1 MSFTEEVKHEL
12 IRNNNHNKEE
22 MIAELSALIRINGSI
37 QIINKQLAV
46 NIKLYYGDLARK
58 IYSYIKDE
66 FGFTMEIVVKQNNN
80 FSRHHI
86 YVLRI
91 IPQQG
96 IKKFLIKLG
105 LLSED
110 ENIIFT
116 LKESFINNKNLQKS
130 YLRGT
135 FLGGGSINPPESE
148 YHLEFRTE
156 YESHAEDILELLAQF
171 ELKGHLIEHK
181 NKYVIYFKSFAD
193 ITKILSIIGAHQSLL
208 NMENQHIVKNVKNNV
223 NRRVNCETANLEKT
237 VKAAMEQM
245 EDINIIE
252 KYRGFDNISKGLK
265 EIAKLRRKNPY
276 ASLKELGQLLD
287 PPLSKSGVN
296 HRLRR
301 LRKLADELR
310 RGK

>member
-12 IRNNNHNKEE
+12 IRNKKYNKEE
-22 MIAELSALIRINGSI
+22 MLVEISALIRINGSI

-46 NIKLYYGDLARK
+46 NVKLYYGDMARK
-58 IYSYIKDE
+58 IYSFIKNE
-66 FGFTMEIVVKQNNN
+66 FNFLMEIVVKQNNN
-80 FSRHHI
+80 FTRHHI

-91 IPQQG
+91 TPQEGVREFLVQLG
-96 IKKFLIKLG
+96 FMDKKGNIVFAIKK
-105 LLSED
+105 
-110 ENIIFT
+110 
-116 LKESFINNKNLQKS
+116 SFINNKNLQKA

-135 FLGGGSINPPESE
+135 FLGGGSVNSPESG

-156 YESHAEDILELLAQF
+156 YVGHAEDILKLLTKFGLQ
-171 ELKGHLIEHK
+171 GHLIEHK
-181 NKYVIYFKSFAD
+181 GKYVIYFKNYDD
-193 ITKILSIIGAHQSLL
+193 IIKILTIIGAHRSLL
-208 NMENQHIVKNVKNNV
+208 KMESRHVFKDVKNNV
-223 NRRVNCETANLEKT
+223 NRKVNCETANLEKT
-237 VKAAMEQM
+237 VKAAMKQI

-252 KYRGFDNISKGLK
+252 KYPGLDNIAKGLRK
-265 EIAKLRRKNPY
+265 IAKLRKENPY
-276 ASLKELGQLLD
+276 VSLKELGQLLD